1 MNLRFLFTFLA
12 ITSFLKLFA
21 QPPGVV
27 PSGGFSQNA
36 GITGKIMG
44 VVLDSTARSF
54 VEFAT
59 VVLIYDKTGAQKDG
73 TTTDEKGAFKF
84 LNLKAGKY
92 RLSLSFIGYKTKS
105 TSDIELTPQK
115 PDADLGSLFLASE
128 SIDLSA
134 VEVTGEAGA
143 IENKIDKL
151 VYNAEK
157 DLTTAGGNAADVLQ
171 RVPLLA
177 VDAEGNLSLRG
188 SSNIQILINGKPSGI
203 FSGNPGDALKSIPA
217 DQIKSVE
224 VITSPSARYDG
235 EGTAGIVNII
245 TKRKSVDGFT
255 GSINSSVGT
264 RSNNGSLSM
273 NYAKGRFGLNLNG
286 GGWFNWPRPSFSSFY
301 REDRS
306 GVLPKILSQTS
317 TGSSSF
323 YGPRVT
329 LSAFYDLNAYN
340 SINSSVSFRGFG
352 RSGENIT
359 DATYTDPNFG
369 VNQIYTRNSSNAS
382 IRGGFDWS
390 TDYRK
395 TFKTEGHE
403 LIFAFQVSGDVSDQ
417 TNEIVQSGNDPGL
430 SLNTKNDNAGINLE
444 NTFQIDYVLPI
455 NKKITL
461 ETGTKLILR
470 DIDSDFAYKN
480 YSNDLKNFVTDITR
494 SDIFFYVQNVMA
506 GYASV
511 NLKLGDKWGLIAGS
525 RYEST
530 FLNGDYDKN
539 EVSFTN
545 TYDNFL
551 PSVTLNRKLNSL
563 SNIKF
568 SYAKRIQRPSL
579 RYINPYVEI
588 EDPRDVTVGNPEVEP
603 ENTDQYEIN
612 YSTFVKGIVINSG
625 IFYRQTNDVIES
637 FLTISKEGVS
647 INSFRNI
654 GINRNYGVNL
664 FSSANIKD
672 KLSLRGGVNVSLY
685 NVSGNIDGRV
695 LTNEAIVWN
704 GNLSSTVTLPA
715 NFKFE
720 VNGFYSSPRAS
731 LQGTRASYQRI
742 SFAIQKDI
750 WKKKGSIGI
759 VAVQPFSRDL
769 RFINELEGTNFYQR
783 SENAFAQRSYGINFS
798 YRFGKLDFKA
808 PKERAKR
815 VNNRDLKDDGGD
827 NSF

>member
-1 MNLRFLFTFLA
+1 
-12 ITSFLKLFA
+12 
-21 QPPGVV
+21 
-27 PSGGFSQNA
+27 
-36 GITGKIMG
+36 
-44 VVLDSTARSF
+44 
-54 VEFAT
+54 
-59 VVLIYDKTGAQKDG
+59 
-73 TTTDEKGAFKF
+73 
-84 LNLKAGKY
+84 
-92 RLSLSFIGYKTKS
+92 
-105 TSDIELTPQK
+105 
-115 PDADLGSLFLASE
+115 
-128 SIDLSA
+128 
-134 VEVTGEAGA
+134 
-143 IENKIDKL
+143 
-151 VYNAEK
+151 
-157 DLTTAGGNAADVLQ
+157 
-171 RVPLLA
+171 
-177 VDAEGNLSLRG
+177 
-188 SSNIQILINGKPSGI
+188 
-203 FSGNPGDALKSIPA
+203 
-217 DQIKSVE
+217 
-224 VITSPSARYDG
+224 
-235 EGTAGIVNII
+235 
-245 TKRKSVDGFT
+245 
-255 GSINSSVGT
+255 
-264 RSNNGSLSM
+264 
-273 NYAKGRFGLNLNG
+273 
-286 GGWFNWPRPSFSSFY
+286 
-301 REDRS
+301 
-306 GVLPKILSQTS
+306 
-317 TGSSSF
+317 
-323 YGPRVT
+323 
-329 LSAFYDLNAYN
+329 
-340 SINSSVSFRGFG
+340 
-352 RSGENIT
+352 
-359 DATYTDPNFG
+359 
-369 VNQIYTRNSSNAS
+369 
-382 IRGGFDWS
+382 
-390 TDYRK
+390 
-395 TFKTEGHE
+395 
-403 LIFAFQVSGDVSDQ
+403 
-417 TNEIVQSGNDPGL
+417 
-430 SLNTKNDNAGINLE
+430 LNTKNDNAGINLE

-530 FLNGDYDKN
+530 FLNGDYDKS

-551 PSVTLNRKLNSL
+551 PSVTLNRKLNNL

-625 IFYRQTNDVIES
+625 VFYRQTNDVIES

-720 VNGFYSSPRAS
+720 INGFYSSPRAS
-731 LQGTRASYQRI
+731 LQGTRASYQRMSI
-742 SFAIQKDI
+742 AIQKDI

-798 YRFGKLDFKA
+798 LRFGKLDFKA
-808 PKERAKR
+808 PKERTKR

>member
-1 MNLRFLFTFLA
+1 MNLKFLFFISVFPFLN
-12 ITSFLKLFA
+12 LFA
-21 QPPGVV
+21 QPPGVI
-27 PSGGFSQNA
+27 PSGGFPQSA
-36 GITGKIMG
+36 TITGKISG
-44 VVLDSTARSF
+44 TVTDSTARSA

-59 VVLIYDKTGAQKDG
+59 VMLVDVKTGAQKDG

-84 LNLKAGKY
+84 NNLKAGKY
-92 RLSLSFIGYKTKS
+92 KLTLSFIGYQTKT
-105 TSDIELTPQK
+105 TQIVELTPQK
-115 PDADLGSLFLASE
+115 PDADLGNLLIVSE
-128 SIDLSA
+128 GIDLSA

-217 DQIKSVE
+217 DQIKNVE

-255 GSINSSVGT
+255 GSVNSSVGT
-264 RSNNGSLSM
+264 RSNNGSLSL
-273 NYAKGRFGLNLNG
+273 NYARGRFGLNLNG
-286 GGWFNWPRPSFSSFY
+286 GGWFNWPRPSFASFY

-306 GVLPKILSQTS
+306 SGLPKILSQTS

-323 YGPRVT
+323 YGPRTT
-329 LSAFYDLNAYN
+329 LAAFYDLNAYN
-340 SINSSVSFRGFG
+340 SINTSISLRGFG

-359 DATYTDPNFG
+359 DAIYKDPNFG
-369 VNQIYTRNSSNAS
+369 IHQIYTRNSYNAS

-395 TFKTEGHE
+395 IFKTPGHE
-403 LIFAFQVSGDVSDQ
+403 LVFAFQVSGDVSDQ
-417 TNEIVQSGNDPGL
+417 TNEITQTGNDPGL
-430 SLNTKNDNAGINLE
+430 ALNTKNENAGINLE
-444 NTFQIDYVLPI
+444 NTFQIDYVVPFS
-455 NKKITL
+455 KKVTF
-461 ETGTKLILR
+461 ETGAKLILR
-470 DIDSDFAYKN
+470 DINSDFAYKN
-480 YSNDLKNFVTDITR
+480 FRNDLKNFVTDNSR
-494 SDIFFYVQNVMA
+494 SDIFFYIQNVMA
-506 GYASV
+506 GYVSLNV
-511 NLKLGDKWGLIAGS
+511 KLGEKWGIIAGS
-525 RYEST
+525 RYEQT
-530 FLNGDYDKN
+530 FLNGDYEKS
-539 EVSFTN
+539 EVYFEN

-551 PSVTLNRKLNSL
+551 PSVTLNRKLSNF

-568 SYAKRIQRPSL
+568 SYTKRIQRPSL

-625 IFYRQTNDVIES
+625 VFYRQTNDVIEQ

-654 GINRNYGVNL
+654 GVNKNYGVNL
-664 FSSANIKD
+664 FSSANLKD

-685 NVSGNIDGRV
+685 QVSGNIDGK
-695 LTNEAIVWN
+695 LLSNEAIVWN
-704 GNLSSTVTLPA
+704 GNLSSTVTLPK

-742 SFAIQKDI
+742 SFALQKDI
-750 WKKKGSIGI
+750 WKKKGSLGI
-759 VAVQPFSRDL
+759 IAVQPFSRDL

-783 SENAFAQRSYGINFS
+783 SENAFAQRSYGINFNL
-798 YRFGKLDFKA
+798 RFGKLDFKA
-808 PKERAKR
+808 PKERSKR
-815 VNNRDLKDDGGD
+815 VNNRDLKDEGD
-827 NSF
+827 NNF